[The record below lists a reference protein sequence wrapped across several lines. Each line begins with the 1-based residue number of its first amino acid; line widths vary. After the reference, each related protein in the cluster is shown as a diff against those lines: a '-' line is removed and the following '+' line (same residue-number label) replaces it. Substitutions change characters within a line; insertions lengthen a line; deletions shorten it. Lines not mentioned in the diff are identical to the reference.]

1 MREKNYFEFHG
12 SSIYDEGRVIL
23 ENADFGNYQVIRNER
38 YGDGT
43 FVREVAGSS
52 WTFLSGGQL
61 YYFLTHTGSAQIASF
76 CELNM
81 SKEKCLT
88 GEYGVY
94 YEVVKGV

>member
-1 MREKNYFEFHG
+1 MREKNYFEFHS
-12 SSIYDEGRVIL
+12 SSIYDESRVIL
-23 ENADFGNYQVIRNER
+23 EKADFSNYQVIRNKR

-61 YYFLTHTGSAQIASF
+61 YYFLPHTYSGEIASF
-76 CELNM
+76 FELNM
-81 SKEKCLT
+81 SKEQCFT

-94 YEVVKGV
+94 YEVIKEG